1 MAQHDYVIDNS
12 TGANVRADINN
23 ALGAIIGNNS
33 GDPSTLPATAP
44 FMLVADT
51 TDNTMKI
58 RNAANNGFIELF
70 QLDGTFTLEDG
81 SASTPALPFRDD
93 LNTGIFSSAADTF
106 NVATGGVE
114 RLELGTATIFNEDG
128 ADVDFRIEGDTEANL
143 FYVDAGN
150 DRIGIGTSTPTTLLE
165 VKDTSTFASI
175 SVTSGTSAS
184 SAINLGDADDIN
196 IGRVLYDHSNDS
208 MQFQVNNSER
218 IRIDSSGRVGIGTDN
233 PSQFHSSADDL
244 VIQQNGS
251 AGITIDAYDEFP
263 QQEKK
268 SKGIGSL
275 FEFLSRF
282 SPVRG
287 IAKLL
292 EPLNARIQSTDF
304 AKSSNFAEYLQRR
317 RDRKAREQAAI
328 RGAEKQKM
336 KDRREFDQNFKGL
349 FSGQGQGDGP
359 RGDAFGGDR
368 GVGQDAGTS
377 GGTGGRR
384 GGAGKFR

>member
-1 MAQHDYVIDNS
+1 MA
-12 TGANVRADINN
+12 INFN
-23 ALGAIIGNNS
+23 
-33 GDPSTLPATAP
+33 
-44 FMLVADT
+44 
-51 TDNTMKI
+51 
-58 RNAANNGFIELF
+58 
-70 QLDGTFTLEDG
+70 
-81 SASTPALPFRDD
+81 RD
-93 LNTGIFSSAADTF
+93 NTGIFSVNDAFDNSNDQIAFLGFGKSDEEKALEKIQELREQQ
-106 NVATGGVE
+106 NKITGGMQGDV
-114 RLELGTATIFNEDG
+114 LEELKEINPSKYNQIQELEKEIENLQQQFPEDTTIQEASLTNEFGFPLTAQ
-128 ADVDFRIEGDTEANL
+128 RS
-143 FYVDAGN
+143 AGSY
-150 DRIGIGTSTPTTLLE
+150 GYPTTTMSDVQMLQN
-165 VKDTSTFASI
+165 TFAP
-175 SVTSGTSAS
+175 SAS
-184 SAINLGDADDIN
+184 QVGRSNIDIAAPMSLRN
-196 IGRVLYDHSNDS
+196 FAPFPGLQSTGVAPFPGLQRT
-208 MQFQVNNSER
+208 
-218 IRIDSSGRVGIGTDN
+218 GI
-233 PSQFHSSADDL
+233 
-244 VIQQNGS
+244 IQQAPSNFTGAPFTDD

-359 RGDAFGGDR
+359 QGDAFGGDR